1 MAQMLLTAKLI
12 HPSSELETER
22 WLQENSGAME
32 LYGEETFSTTRYRLY
47 QAATMLY
54 EQKDFIEKELYSLC
68 TNLFGQRNKIGIYD
82 LTNMFFEG
90 QMRGS
95 QKANFGRS
103 KEKRSDC
110 RLIGL
115 ALAIDNQGFVRYS
128 QLYPGNISESSTI
141 DAMLKAVEDKLNFGE
156 EKPIVVMDAGIS
168 TEENLE
174 AIKEKGY
181 DYVCVSRIRPAFYT
195 FTSEEATILTDN
207 RGHKIEVSKISVQN
221 KSDLFLHIKSK
232 QKALK
237 EKSMDAKITD
247 RFEER
252 INYLNKGLII
262 PGRTKRSLKYMKL

>member
-1 MAQMLLTAKLI
+1 
-12 HPSSELETER
+12 
-22 WLQENSGAME
+22 
-32 LYGEETFSTTRYRLY
+32 
-47 QAATMLY
+47 
-54 EQKDFIEKELYSLC
+54 
-68 TNLFGQRNKIGIYD
+68 
-82 LTNMFFEG
+82 
-90 QMRGS
+90 
-95 QKANFGRS
+95 
-103 KEKRSDC
+103 
-110 RLIGL
+110 
-115 ALAIDNQGFVRYS
+115 LAIDNQGFVRYS

-221 KSDLFLHIKSK
+221 KSDLFLHIKSE

-247 RFEER
+247 RFEE
-252 INYLNKGLII
+252 
-262 PGRTKRSLKYMKL
+262 TD